1 MKEKIMRWNYK
12 KAFVTVV
19 ILAVVLALVSAIAV
33 PLSLSQQIRDAHA
46 WEQTAKTERLQ
57 SGEAKSEH
65 DGEGEHSDWE
75 KNITPLSVGH
85 FVLFGSL
92 IALWLAL
99 GAVYWLLVMAWL
111 YKNADCEGMNK
122 SLWPILGLFCNIF
135 AVFAFLIVRDRPNRK
150 KPEETAAQ

>member
-12 KAFVTVV
+12 KAFVTIV

-33 PLSLSQQIRDAHA
+33 PLSLSQQIRDARA
-46 WEQTAKTERLQ
+46 WEQTTKAERLQ
-57 SGEAKSEH
+57 SGEKKSEH
-65 DGEGEHSDWE
+65 NGDGEHGDWE

-92 IALWLAL
+92 LVLWLAL

-111 YKNADCEGMNK
+111 YKNAVCEGMNK

-135 AVFAFLIVRDRPNRK
+135 AVFAFLIVRDRPDRR
-150 KPEETAAQ
+150 KPEAETTQ

>member
-12 KAFVTVV
+12 KAFVTII

-46 WEQTAKTERLQ
+46 WEQSVKTEKLQ
-57 SGEAKSEH
+57 SGER
-65 DGEGEHSDWE
+65 DGEQEHGDWE

-92 IALWLAL
+92 IVLWLAL

-111 YKNADCEGMNK
+111 YKSAVCEDMNK
-122 SLWPILGLFCNIF
+122 SL
-135 AVFAFLIVRDRPNRK
+135 
-150 KPEETAAQ
+150 

>member
-1 MKEKIMRWNYK
+1 MKNYVMAKNYK
-12 KAFVTVV
+12 KAFRRLIICFV
-19 ILAVVLALVSAIAV
+19 ILAVISAIGI

-46 WEQTAKTERLQ
+46 WEQTLKTERLQ
-57 SGEAKSEH
+57 SGENQSEH
-65 DGEGEHSDWE
+65 AGEREHGDWE

-92 IALWLAL
+92 IVLWLAL

-111 YKNADCEGMNK
+111 YKSAICEGMNK

-135 AVFAFLIVRDRPNRK
+135 AVFAFLIVRARPGRV
-150 KPEETAAQ
+150 KPEGGIAQ

>member
-12 KAFVTVV
+12 KAFITIV

-33 PLSLSQQIRDAHA
+33 PLSLSQQIRDA
-46 WEQTAKTERLQ
+46 QTWKQTVKAERLQ
-57 SGEAKSEH
+57 SGENQPEH
-65 DGEGEHSDWE
+65 DGEREHSDWE

-92 IALWLAL
+92 IVLWLAL

-111 YKNADCEGMNK
+111 YKNAVCEGMNK
-122 SLWPILGLFCNIF
+122 SLWPILGLFFNLF

-150 KPEETAAQ
+150 KPEGASAQ